1 MTPSTKFPQSIIM
14 SAPNA
19 GRQSPE
25 PEQQSGA
32 QQKDVPASNVN
43 DQGAAPSQGTK
54 EANEQQKGALSSN
67 PTHPLAKHA
76 EETTSK
82 K

>member
-1 MTPSTKFPQSIIM
+1 M

-25 PEQQSGA
+25 PEKQSDA
-32 QQKDVPASNVN
+32 QAGQTTGNVN
-43 DQGAAPSQGTK
+43 DQGAGPKQGAQQASSETK
-54 EANEQQKGALSSN
+54 SGLSSN
-67 PTHPLAKHA
+67 PEHPLAKHA

>member
-1 MTPSTKFPQSIIM
+1 M

-25 PEQQSGA
+25 PEKQSEA
-32 QQKDVPASNVN
+32 QAGQTTGNVN
-43 DQGAAPSQGTK
+43 DQGGAVSGGAEKQSDDTK
-54 EANEQQKGALSSN
+54 GGLESN

>member
-1 MTPSTKFPQSIIM
+1 M

-25 PEQQSGA
+25 PERQNEAQSG
-32 QQKDVPASNVN
+32 QTTDNVN
-43 DQGAAPSQGTK
+43 QQGAGPK
-54 EANEQQKGALSSN
+54 EGAEKASDNAKDSLSSN
-67 PTHPLAKHA
+67 PTHPLEKHS

-82 K
+82 KV

>member
-1 MTPSTKFPQSIIM
+1 M

-25 PEQQSGA
+25 PEQQTNA
-32 QQKDVPASNVN
+32 QQAEPVGANPNK
-43 DQGAAPSQGTK
+43 QGAGPKQGN
-54 EANEQQKGALSSN
+54 AQDASDDQKGALSSN

-76 EETTSK
+76 EDTTSK
-82 K
+82 TK

>member
-1 MTPSTKFPQSIIM
+1 M
-14 SAPNA
+14 SAPNP

-25 PEQQSGA
+25 PEKQTEAQSG
-32 QQKDVPASNVN
+32 QTSKNVN
-43 DQGAAPSQGTK
+43 DQGGAPS
-54 EANEQQKGALSSN
+54 KGAEKASDDTKGGLESN

>member
-1 MTPSTKFPQSIIM
+1 M

-25 PEQQSGA
+25 PERQSEAQSG
-32 QQKDVPASNVN
+32 QTSDNVN
-43 DQGAAPSQGTK
+43 KQGGAPEEGAEKASDNTK
-54 EANEQQKGALSSN
+54 DALSSN
-67 PTHPLAKHA
+67 PSHPLEKHA

-82 K
+82 KV

>member
-1 MTPSTKFPQSIIM
+1 M

-25 PEQQSGA
+25 PERQNEAQSG
-32 QQKDVPASNVN
+32 QTTDNVN
-43 DQGAAPSQGTK
+43 KQGAGPQEGAEKASDNTK
-54 EANEQQKGALSSN
+54 NALSSN
-67 PTHPLAKHA
+67 PEHPLKEHA

-82 K
+82 KV